1 MAQDALDEK
10 IILIVA
16 KSASRF
22 AKNMVDSL
30 AIVRKRRG
38 KGAKVCF
45 EKENICMP
53 DSKGRYLSLPP
64 YRPDLDSIKYTWH
77 LVRDAGT

>member
-10 IILIVA
+10 ITLIVA

-30 AIVRKRRG
+30 AAVRKRRG

-53 DSKGRYLSLPP
+53 DSKGGYLSLPP

-77 LVRDAGT
+77 LVRDAGV